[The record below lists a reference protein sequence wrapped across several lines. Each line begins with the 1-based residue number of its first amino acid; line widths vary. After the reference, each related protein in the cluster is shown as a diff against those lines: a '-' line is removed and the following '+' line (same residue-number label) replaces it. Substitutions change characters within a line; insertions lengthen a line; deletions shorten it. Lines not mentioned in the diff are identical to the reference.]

1 MSASLSGRYAGK
13 MTSARSLFI
22 GLAMFLSAI
31 VLAQNGSRLV
41 ISPGENQLLTDEIYQ
56 RAEGWREP
64 PMFESEW
71 RAPRKDESSRITFG
85 YDSAY
90 EARRAREDVMPV
102 NDQRDFHEP
111 RPNTIFRW
119 NFGP

>member
-1 MSASLSGRYAGK
+1 MTASLFGRSGAK
-13 MTSARSLFI
+13 MTSAQSLFV
-22 GLAMFLSAI
+22 GLAVFLSAV

-41 ISPGENQLLTDEIYQ
+41 IFPGEDQLLTDEIYE
-56 RAEGWREP
+56 RADGWREP

-90 EARRAREDVMPV
+90 EARQARENAMSI
-102 NDQRDFHEP
+102 NDQSDFHEP